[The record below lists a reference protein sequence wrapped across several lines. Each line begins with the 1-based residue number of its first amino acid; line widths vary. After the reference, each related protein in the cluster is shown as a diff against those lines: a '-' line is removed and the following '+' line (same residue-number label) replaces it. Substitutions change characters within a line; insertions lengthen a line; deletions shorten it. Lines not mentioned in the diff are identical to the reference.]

1 MGYHV
6 DIRHLHYFI
15 AVAEELSFRR
25 AAERLH
31 LSQPPLSRQIKA
43 LEDELGVRLLERDR
57 SVVRLTQ
64 AGRAFLPEAR
74 KALAQLDKA
83 VQAARSRPDGKER
96 EFALGYTLALDRSAF
111 PDVTQTLEAGFP
123 DCRVLIRTKRSV
135 SLIED
140 LHRGH
145 LDAAFIGLPAETR
158 GLTVKEL
165 RADPF
170 VVALSA
176 ADKRARKREIS
187 LHELGGSPPLFWFR
201 RSANPS
207 FYDYCERYFER
218 IGFKPDRLPEPDD
231 HHVLLGMIAEGRG
244 TGLIPA
250 SMQRIRRDGV
260 VFRKLKEGKEF
271 GVRIGLAYVPT
282 KQSAVLRKLEE
293 ILAVSSG
300 TTS

>member
-1 MGYHV
+1 MGHHV
-6 DIRHLHYFI
+6 DIRHLRYFI
-15 AVAEELSFRR
+15 AVAEELNFRR

-31 LSQPPLSRQIKA
+31 LSQPPLSRQIQA

-57 SVVRLTQ
+57 AAVRLTQ

-74 KALAQLDKA
+74 KALTQLDKA
-83 VQAARSRPDGKER
+83 VQAARSRPDGNES

-111 PDVTQTLEAGFP
+111 PEVTQMLEASFP
-123 DCRVLIRTKRSV
+123 DCRLLIRTKRSV

-165 RADPF
+165 RVDPF

-176 ADKRARKREIS
+176 TDALARKREIS
-187 LHELGGSPPLFWFR
+187 LHELGGQPLFWFR

-207 FYDYCERYFER
+207 FYDYCERYFEH

-244 TGLIPA
+244 SGLIPA

-260 VFRKLKEGKEF
+260 VFRKLKEGREL

-293 ILAVSSG
+293 ILAAASG
-300 TTS
+300 MTS